1 MNLRV
6 AEIEQI
12 FIGLI
17 PVGRVDSTK
26 YIFGTETKILQL
38 RDNGLFM
45 RTGGGFIKVVDFIR
59 KAAREQC
66 LKLKSTMKKKNLT
79 YKKAVAHFVGV

>member
-1 MNLRV
+1 
-6 AEIEQI
+6 
-12 FIGLI
+12 
-17 PVGRVDSTK
+17 
-26 YIFGTETKILQL
+26 
-38 RDNGLFM
+38 M
-45 RTGGGFIKVVDFIR
+45 RTGGGFVRVDDFIR